1 MFIDVSE
8 LGSVENIEIDG
19 GVFHPSQVNF
29 VMNFNK
35 VSTIGKCTDGD
46 VIGFLIGNS
55 KIIYKFTSIQE
66 AEKVKKELLERLNK

>member
-8 LGSVENIEIDG
+8 LGSVENIQIDG

-29 VMNFNK
+29 VMNFNR
-35 VSTIGKCTDGD
+35 VSTIGKCTNG
-46 VIGFLIGNS
+46 IGFLLGNS